1 MPIEIR
7 ELVIRAT
14 VDPQSTGQ
22 GAGNCG
28 AGAGP
33 QRGKGGAPSGAAGAG
48 GAGGANPDM
57 VQSCVREV
65 MRILEEKQ
73 GR

>member
-14 VDPQSTGQ
+14 VDPGE
-22 GAGNCG
+22 
-28 AGAGP
+28 
-33 QRGKGGAPSGAAGAG
+33 AGAG
-48 GAGGANPDM
+48 GCGPSSSSKASAKSSSRPQAGAEDDV

-65 MRILEEKQ
+65 LRILDDKRE
-73 GR
+73 R

>member
-14 VDPQSTGQ
+14 VDPSSNGK
-22 GAGNCG
+22 GVGNCAGGPGKQGDKGKGGAAGG
-28 AGAGP
+28 AGAG
-33 QRGKGGAPSGAAGAG
+33 AEA
-48 GAGGANPDM
+48 DDDL

-65 MRILEEKQ
+65 LRILEEK
-73 GR
+73 RER